1 MTSAVN
7 LEKAICKEEKKMLKS
22 MELTAQ
28 IEELNAKRSEARK
41 AEQYYEM
48 ATDLR
53 NVYDSYVAAG
63 FTEEQAWKLTEIVV
77 TNSIKK

>member
-1 MTSAVN
+1 MS
-7 LEKAICKEEKKMLKS
+7 KS

-28 IEELNAKRSEARK
+28 IEELTAKRSEARK
-41 AEQYYEM
+41 AEQYDEM

-53 NVYDSYVAAG
+53 NLYASYVAAG
-63 FTEEQAWKLTEIVV
+63 FTEEQAWKLPEIVV